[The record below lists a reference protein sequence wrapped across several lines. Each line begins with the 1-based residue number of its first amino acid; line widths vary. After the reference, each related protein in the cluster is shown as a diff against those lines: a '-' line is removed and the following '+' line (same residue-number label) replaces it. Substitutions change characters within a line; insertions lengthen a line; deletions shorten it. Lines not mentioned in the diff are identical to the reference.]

1 MTLINEGENSLKFL
15 IESGMERASLVLAA
29 QAITDQLQG
38 MAEKLAKIESS
49 DVMPMM
55 DSMKANFGADVAQ
68 RFEATV
74 TEKLREMSEA
84 LRSARDHIGNEII
97 RMEASVNGQP
107 VSDMAMTGLVDE
119 PSEEEPA
126 APTDDA
132 GMGDADMGAAPTDAP
147 ADDAGAAPGGEEDFS
162 NLFADDDAA
171 QPTGVGRA
179 RKESVQT
186 EGARALR
193 ESANPDA
200 LVFTTFSKEVRAGRA
215 TKDAVRIVSEHFE
228 IDSDDVIDIIL
239 ESRKAK

>member
-1 MTLINEGENSLKFL
+1 MTLINEGENNLKFL

-29 QAITDQLQG
+29 QSITDSLQV

-107 VSDMAMTGLVDE
+107 VSDMEMTGLTDT
-119 PSEEEPA
+119 PTEEPE
-126 APTDDA
+126 
-132 GMGDADMGAAPTDAP
+132 AP
-147 ADDAGAAPGGEEDFS
+147 ADDAGMGAPADPAQDGSADMGDAAAPAPEGGEDFS
-162 NLFADDDAA
+162 SLFGDEP
-171 QPTGVGRA
+171 QQSGVGRE
-179 RKESVQT
+179 RKEGVEK
-186 EGARALR
+186 EGVRALS

-200 LVFTTFSKEVRAGRA
+200 LVFAKFSKEVRSGRA

-228 IDSDDVIDIIL
+228 IDSDDVVDIIL

>member
-1 MTLINEGENSLKFL
+1 MTLINEGENNLKFL

-29 QAITDQLQG
+29 QSITDSLQV

-68 RFEATV
+68 RFESTV

-107 VSDMAMTGLVDE
+107 VSDMAMTGMTDTPTDE
-119 PSEEEPA
+119 PEAPA
-126 APTDDA
+126 DDADMGAPVDPAQDA
-132 GMGDADMGAAPTDAP
+132 GMGDAPAAPE
-147 ADDAGAAPGGEEDFS
+147 GGEDFS
-162 NLFADDDAA
+162 SLFGDDAPP
-171 QPTGVGRA
+171 QSGVGRD
-179 RKESVQT
+179 RKESVEK
-186 EGARALR
+186 EGVRALS

-200 LVFTTFSKEVRAGRA
+200 LVFAKFSKEVRSGRA

-228 IDSDDVIDIIL
+228 IDSDDVVDIIL